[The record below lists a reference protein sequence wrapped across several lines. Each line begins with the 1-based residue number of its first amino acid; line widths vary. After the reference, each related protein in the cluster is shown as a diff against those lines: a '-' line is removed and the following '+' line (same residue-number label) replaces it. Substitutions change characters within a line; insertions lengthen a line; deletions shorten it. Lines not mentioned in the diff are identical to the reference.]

1 MRDRFV
7 LSDGLITQTDLEAAV
22 QRQCDSRPDLLPPDP
37 ADAAVLAVERTNAV
51 ARHTHAAA
59 VEGLAVPSR
68 SAIAAHKARYAT
80 RPVLALS
87 LPERAL
93 LEALLTKLREQI
105 DDLDLT
111 EDPTSVSY
119 KDLQQRPIET
129 EAPWVVGADVNSY
142 FQYVDHQM
150 LVDHLVARTGEW
162 GLANAIREI
171 LGGLMGRASG
181 LPQGFGPM
189 RLLGDVYL
197 SQCVRALRRAGYD
210 AWAHSDDLRIAC
222 RSRRHAHESV
232 VVLDEA
238 LREAGLSLNT
248 EKCWVRPRGEYAEWT
263 ARPQRL
269 LDEFAE
275 RHQLGVSLWE
285 LAGPYDEEKAEE
297 DQEELSEEEIRG
309 TVRQIFDWVAEKDAS
324 TGGAPAW
331 SDRVVITEALR
342 KGADYPEPYGLT
354 VLPRILEEF
363 PQLTDEVAQ
372 YIRSVHGLNEK
383 AATSAVDDICARR
396 QPLSAWQLSWLSWA
410 TLGMEAVPRRML
422 ARCESV
428 HSDMSL
434 DVPWAWCSALL
445 LRLDGVAGEDLAA
458 VLGRVE
464 SAVARDVVIEVL
476 ASSELELKGSL
487 AEFAHERA
495 IIAAARS

>member
-1 MRDRFV
+1 VKDRFV
-7 LSDGLITQTDLEAAV
+7 LPNGLITQPDLKAAV

-51 ARHTHAAA
+51 AKHTNAAA
-59 VEGLAVPSR
+59 VEGLVVPSR

-105 DDLDLT
+105 NDLDLT

-142 FQYVDHQM
+142 FQYVNHQM
-150 LVDHLVARTGEW
+150 LVDQLVARTGEW
-162 GLANAIREI
+162 GLANAIRDI

-181 LPQGFGPM
+181 LPQGFRPM

-197 SQCVRALRRAGYD
+197 SQCVRALRRSGYD

-222 RSRRHAHESV
+222 KSRRHAHESV

-238 LREAGLSLNT
+238 LRDAGLSLNT
-248 EKCWVRPRGEYAEWT
+248 EKCWMRPQSQYAEWS

-275 RHQLGVSLWE
+275 LHDVVSLWE
-285 LAGPYDEEKAEE
+285 LAGPYDEENADEDDEE
-297 DQEELSEEEIRG
+297 PSEDDIRG
-309 TVRQIFDWVAEKDAS
+309 TVRLIFDWVAEKDQS
-324 TGGAPAW
+324 TGGAAGW
-331 SDRVVITEALR
+331 SDRIVITEALR
-342 KGADYPEPYGLT
+342 KGTSYPEPHG
-354 VLPRILEEF
+354 VAMLPRILDEF

-372 YIRSVHGLNEK
+372 YLRAVSAIDEDAANTAVHEM
-383 AATSAVDDICARR
+383 CAPRR
-396 QPLSAWQLSWLSWA
+396 PLSAWQLAWLSWA
-410 TLGMEAVPRRML
+410 SLEVESVSRRML
-422 ARCESV
+422 ARCHAIHAS
-428 HSDMSL
+428 MSL
-434 DVPWAWCSALL
+434 DAPWSWCSALL
-445 LRLDGVAGEDLAA
+445 LRVEELEPDDLAA

-464 SAVARDVVIEVL
+464 SAVARDVVIEAL
-476 ASSELELKGSL
+476 ASSELEVKESL

-495 IIAAARS
+495 IIAAVRS